1 MPPRRHPTRSR
12 AALVALASLA
22 VVGAAGLGA
31 CSKDGGSKAEFCAQV
46 QVVPSLETVIARF
59 SETDPAVLDDRI
71 DRARAAY
78 HDLED
83 AAPKEIHGDTA
94 EVVAVVD
101 EVLDAVAAHPS
112 DPAKATAALRAK
124 VKQHPKVGAA
134 RARVVRYAK
143 AECDVVLD
151 GTLGG

>member
-1 MPPRRHPTRSR
+1 MPARRHAPRI
-12 AALVALASLA
+12 AALLLAAGAATASLS
-22 VVGAAGLGA
+22 A
-31 CSKDGGSKAEFCAQV
+31 CTKDSGSTAEFCTQV
-46 QVVPSLETVIARF
+46 QAVPSLETVVTRF

-101 EVLDAVAAHPS
+101 AVLDAVAAHPS
-112 DPAKATAALRAK
+112 DPAKATDALRTE
-124 VKQHPKVGAA
+124 VKRHPKVGAA

-143 AECDVVLD
+143 AECDVTLD